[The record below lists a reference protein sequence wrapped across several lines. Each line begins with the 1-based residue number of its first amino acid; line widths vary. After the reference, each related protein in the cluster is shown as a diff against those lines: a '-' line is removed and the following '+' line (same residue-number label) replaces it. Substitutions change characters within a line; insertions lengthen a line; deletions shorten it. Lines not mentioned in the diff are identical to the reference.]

1 MVGIAAMLLTEQ
13 LLQRPLIMFGVDGK
27 AAPADAELNERL
39 TAWATDA
46 GADLVADEDKV
57 AMLFFG
63 GKSAAPAKSGGLFS
77 AFAKGGAS
85 VKNAKKGPERVSQP
99 IAMVASV
106 PDPKPKI
113 VGDMGF
119 DPLGLGGDENFAFM
133 REAELKHGR
142 LAMLAAVAWPLQEI
156 LHPIVAD
163 ATGSKNA
170 LMESNG
176 ASPSLLN
183 GGLLQWEVLPALLLF
198 TAGCEQLERSDMTN
212 RREMGCAWNEYSSSF
227 GIFGR
232 LPGNFGFDP
241 LNLYRP
247 LSAADKVSVQER
259 ELANGRLA
267 MLAVASYVVTE
278 FVFRAP
284 VVAVTPALFQ
294 PLFMNPSF
302 MAMMDASFGVA
313 SLDRPL

>member
-1 MVGIAAMLLTEQ
+1 
-13 LLQRPLIMFGVDGK
+13 
-27 AAPADAELNERL
+27 
-39 TAWATDA
+39 
-46 GADLVADEDKV
+46 
-57 AMLFFG
+57 
-63 GKSAAPAKSGGLFS
+63 
-77 AFAKGGAS
+77 
-85 VKNAKKGPERVSQP
+85 
-99 IAMVASV
+99 
-106 PDPKPKI
+106 
-113 VGDMGF
+113 MGF

-267 MLAVASYVVTE
+267 MLAVASYVATE
-278 FVFRAP
+278 YVCRAP
-284 VVAVTPALFQ
+284 VVNVTPLLFQ

-313 SLDRPL
+313 SLDR